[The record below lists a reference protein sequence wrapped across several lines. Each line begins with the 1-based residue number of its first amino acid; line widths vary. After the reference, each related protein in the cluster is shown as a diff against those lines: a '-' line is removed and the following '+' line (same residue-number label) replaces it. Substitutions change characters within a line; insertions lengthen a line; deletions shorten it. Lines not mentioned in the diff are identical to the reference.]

1 MMFLAALTPYNNCN
15 LASRHKKA
23 SFMEL
28 VLKKRQWRRIRLRNV
43 EHFSLKAFT
52 RKRVKKKKRILLA
65 GRDGVGGLCEC
76 VLQLQ
81 YVSSFPSVY
90 GAFKSP
96 QIFGG
101 LWSLSP
107 SPNLLGELPSQGL
120 Q

>member
-52 RKRVKKKKRILLA
+52 RKRVKKKKK
-65 GRDGVGGLCEC
+65 DFVGGE
-76 VLQLQ
+76 
-81 YVSSFPSVY
+81 
-90 GAFKSP
+90 GR
-96 QIFGG
+96 GG
-101 LWSLSP
+101 GSL
-107 SPNLLGELPSQGL
+107 
-120 Q
+120 